1 MALQPCKPSPSAR
14 ALESFGIPALAGA
27 ALCSMSSLKKMAN
40 TMGKRF
46 SGDEGTVTLASESF
60 KAQKEALVQLMGV
73 AASSPSLSPL

>member
-1 MALQPCKPSPSAR
+1 
-14 ALESFGIPALAGA
+14 
-27 ALCSMSSLKKMAN
+27 MSSLKKMAN